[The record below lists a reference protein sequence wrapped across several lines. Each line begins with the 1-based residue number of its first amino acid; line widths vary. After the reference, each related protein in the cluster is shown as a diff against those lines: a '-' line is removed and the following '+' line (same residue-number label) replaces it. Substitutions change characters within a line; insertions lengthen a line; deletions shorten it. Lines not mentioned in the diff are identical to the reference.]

1 MTNRPEFEEVL
12 GRVRRFEDDLSSI
25 GVSVRVDVRGLDAE
39 GHEYGTH
46 ELATCALCSAYE
58 RGFAEGR
65 RKRAA
70 EQSERFEGA
79 MDRLLGSS

>member
-58 RGFAEGR
+58 RGFAGGR

-79 MDRLLGSS
+79 VDRLLGSS

>member
-1 MTNRPEFEEVL
+1 MTDRPDIEDAL
-12 GRVRRFEDDLSSI
+12 GRVRRSEEGLSSI